1 MVLLTY
7 HLIIS
12 SFIPVQDV
20 DIDLAERIIQYNLS
34 RYPDGVFFLYFSGR
48 LYSTQTRASQAIEQY
63 QYVHN
68 TQGSYSLSDCRLS
81 ILAKR

>member
-1 MVLLTY
+1 MLVTVHELTCLFSSLVKVCDLVLLTY

-20 DIDLAERIIQYNLS
+20 DIDLAERILQYNLA

-48 LYSTQTRASQAIEQY
+48 LFSAQTLAARAIEQY
-63 QYVHN
+63 Q
-68 TQGSYSLSDCRLS
+68 
-81 ILAKR
+81 